1 MNPNVRIAVGLLL
14 VLVGFFW
21 DNIQERIPDFVPSD
35 NVIDIAEPAEDMKE
49 KTSFGSVVT
58 DNKDRTNLAVFNKVF
73 SDRCVSYKT
82 TNQQVNDVYTLA
94 AKDFF
99 GDSLKGKYNGYG
111 ESLTGLLK
119 DTIGEEVQELSL
131 EEKQKLSESFSALAW
146 QFSN

>member
-35 NVIDIAEPAEDMKE
+35 NVIDVAEPTE
-49 KTSFGSVVT
+49 
-58 DNKDRTNLAVFNKVF
+58 NIDRANLAVFNKVF
-73 SDRCVSYKT
+73 SDGCVSYKT

-119 DTIGEEVQELSL
+119 DTIGEEVHELSS

>member
-35 NVIDIAEPAEDMKE
+35 NVIDVAEPTENMKE

-58 DNKDRTNLAVFNKVF
+58 DNKDRANLAVFNKVF

-119 DTIGEEVQELSL
+119 DTIGEEVHELSS